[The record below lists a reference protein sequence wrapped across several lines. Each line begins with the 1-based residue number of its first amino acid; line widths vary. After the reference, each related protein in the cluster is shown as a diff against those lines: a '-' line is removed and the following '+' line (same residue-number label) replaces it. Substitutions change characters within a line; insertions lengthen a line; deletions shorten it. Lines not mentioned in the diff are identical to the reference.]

1 MGMVSFGWELVRH
14 GRKISP
20 CKTEFP
26 LCGQVYVPHSLEE
39 YWILGL

>member
-1 MGMVSFGWELVRH
+1 MEIVSFGPELVRH

-20 CKTEFP
+20 CKTGFP
-26 LCGQVYVPHSLEE
+26 LCGQVYDPNSLEE